1 VSLTSAS
8 KGVATR
14 IGHGV
19 TPAPRKL
26 GKYRVLFELGRGGM
40 ATVYLAVTQSAGGV
54 SKLVVLKALLPQYA
68 AEEEARAMFLDEA
81 RLAAQLNHGNVVQ
94 TYEVGQEEDRQVI
107 VMEYLEG
114 QSLASLLKR
123 AQQRG
128 RSLPIDLHLRVLMQV
143 LEGLHYTHELRGY
156 DGTPLWPVH
165 RDVSPQNVFVT
176 YDGRAKLLDFGIA
189 KATSSTTHT
198 ATGLIKG
205 KIAYMAPEQMAGGAV
220 DRRADV
226 YAVGCML
233 WAAATGRKL
242 WNDVTDV
249 HILHDVMSA
258 AIPSPRSRNPDC
270 DPELE
275 RIVMKALARVEA
287 RYASALELHEDLE
300 RFCDA
305 RGIPDRPRELARAL
319 TELFAADRA
328 ELRAR
333 VEHELA
339 QAGSGIA
346 LTPELSA
353 AAGAVLPSPEPQL
366 LTSRTILAATVNAPA
381 AKTPAKRPLWLWA
394 ATGIPLAALATYLA
408 LPGPQQPQIVAADA
422 QIARSAAPV
431 ATKPQNIQVELRSK
445 PTSAQLFL
453 DDQAVQG
460 NPASHVF
467 PKDGA
472 VHRVRAELA
481 GHRTASAEFT
491 ASGDQVLELSLQQI
505 PPNPTSGK
513 PVVGSRPPQRAAAPK
528 AASPAASKPNCAQ
541 PFYIGA
547 DGIKKI
553 KPACL

>member
-1 VSLTSAS
+1 
-8 KGVATR
+8 
-14 IGHGV
+14 
-19 TPAPRKL
+19 
-26 GKYRVLFELGRGGM
+26 
-40 ATVYLAVTQSAGGV
+40 
-54 SKLVVLKALLPQYA
+54 
-68 AEEEARAMFLDEA
+68 
-81 RLAAQLNHGNVVQ
+81 
-94 TYEVGQEEDRQVI
+94 
-107 VMEYLEG
+107 
-114 QSLASLLKR
+114 
-123 AQQRG
+123 
-128 RSLPIDLHLRVLMQV
+128 
-143 LEGLHYTHELRGY
+143 
-156 DGTPLWPVH
+156 
-165 RDVSPQNVFVT
+165 
-176 YDGRAKLLDFGIA
+176 
-189 KATSSTTHT
+189 
-198 ATGLIKG
+198 
-205 KIAYMAPEQMAGGAV
+205 MAGGAV

-287 RYASALELHEDLE
+287 RYVSALELHEDLE
-300 RFCDA
+300 RFCEA

-333 VEHELA
+333 VEQELA

-381 AKTPAKRPLWLWA
+381 AKTPAKRPLQLWA